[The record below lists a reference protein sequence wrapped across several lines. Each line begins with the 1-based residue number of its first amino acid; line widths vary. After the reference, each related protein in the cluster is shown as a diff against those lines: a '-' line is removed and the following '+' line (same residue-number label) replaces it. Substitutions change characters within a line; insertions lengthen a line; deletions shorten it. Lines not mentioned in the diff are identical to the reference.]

1 MPDYN
6 FLMESRLRP
15 GQLQVV
21 NQLGRL
27 AAGQGLNLYLA
38 GGAVR
43 DLTLG
48 REGPRDL
55 DFVVEGNIER
65 ILRPLT
71 SGARRQGAARPG
83 LPGDGE
89 TFDLQVESLR
99 SDSRRHVAEAL
110 FEGGVQAEIAATRNE
125 VYSTPG
131 RPPVISRGTIFEDL
145 KRRDF
150 SVNAMAISLH
160 PNSRGLLLDPTNG
173 AADIERHELRA
184 LHSRSFFDDP
194 VRIYRVLRLGLR
206 LGFKLDERTL
216 RWLERA
222 LESRAWEDL
231 NENQQGRELSAIL
244 QEEQCGRLLKALRE
258 RGLLGGLDRT
268 LASARLD
275 LERFDRI
282 RTAHRIAAD
291 ADPYLLNFEALVA
304 KVPGGQ
310 RTRLARKILGEA
322 RTVKF
327 ALTLER
333 EAAKLAR
340 QLGSARVAQPSQ
352 VYTLLAA
359 QPRPLVLFL
368 LAHYPQVKIQTR
380 VRNFL
385 VKAPSIRARLP
396 RAELQ
401 ALGVEPGP
409 KFEKVLDQV
418 FRDQLDGKLKT
429 PPQVTKALHDY
440 AGIKPPPPAAK
451 PKAKPKAAKPG
462 AVKPEAAQ
470 PTTAKPP
477 TVKPAV
483 AKPGIA
489 QPKVAEPQAAPT
501 KAAKAPLKPAAVKPA
516 VAKPGTAQPKVV
528 KPLAAP
534 KKAAKAPAK
543 PKPRAVKPRVKQR
556 PARPTLRAT
565 APTSKARPKPGTK
578 PRRGR

>member
-15 GQLQVV
+15 GQLRVV

-27 AAGQGLNLYLA
+27 AAGHGLNLYLA

-55 DFVVEGNIER
+55 DFVVEGTIEK
-65 ILRPLT
+65 ILRPLI
-71 SGARRQGAARPG
+71 SGAKPASAARSSR
-83 LPGDGE
+83 PGDKE
-89 TFDLQVESLR
+89 KFDLQVENLR

-110 FEGGVQAEIAATRNE
+110 FEGGVQAEIAASRNE
-125 VYSTPG
+125 VYATPG
-131 RPPVISRGTIFEDL
+131 RTPLISRGTIFEDL

-194 VRIYRVLRLGLR
+194 VRIYRALRLGLR

-216 RWLERA
+216 RWMEMA
-222 LESRAWEDL
+222 LESRAWENL

-258 RGLLGGLDRT
+258 RGLLGGLDHK
-268 LASARLD
+268 LASVRLD
-275 LERFDRI
+275 WERFDRV
-282 RTAHRIAAD
+282 RTAHRTAPD

-304 KVPGGQ
+304 KLPGGQ
-310 RTRLARKILGEA
+310 RARLAKKILGDT
-322 RTVKF
+322 RMVKF
-327 ALTLER
+327 ALNLER

-340 QLGSARVAQPSQ
+340 QLRSAKAAQPSQ

-359 QPRPLVLFL
+359 QPQPVVLFL
-368 LAHYPQVKIQTR
+368 FAHYPQVTIQSR

-385 VKAPSIRARLP
+385 IKAPAIRARLP
-396 RAELQ
+396 LAELQ
-401 ALGVEPGP
+401 ALGVEPSP

-418 FRDQLDGKLKT
+418 FRDQLDGKLKSPT
-429 PPQVTKALHDY
+429 QVTKALRDY

-451 PKAKPKAAKPG
+451 PKAKLKAGKPIT
-462 AVKPEAAQ
+462 VKPEAAQ
-470 PTTAKPP
+470 PVTAIA
-477 TVKPAV
+477 PAV
-483 AKPGIA
+483 AKAGIA
-489 QPKVAEPQAAPT
+489 RPKVAKPPAAP
-501 KAAKAPLKPAAVKPA
+501 KAAKSPAKSRPR
-516 VAKPGTAQPKVV
+516 
-528 KPLAAP
+528 AAETRV
-534 KKAAKAPAK
+534 K
-543 PKPRAVKPRVKQR
+543 PKPAEPQTKADAPKP
-556 PARPTLRAT
+556 
-565 APTSKARPKPGTK
+565 KARPEPKAK
-578 PRRGR
+578 SRKGR